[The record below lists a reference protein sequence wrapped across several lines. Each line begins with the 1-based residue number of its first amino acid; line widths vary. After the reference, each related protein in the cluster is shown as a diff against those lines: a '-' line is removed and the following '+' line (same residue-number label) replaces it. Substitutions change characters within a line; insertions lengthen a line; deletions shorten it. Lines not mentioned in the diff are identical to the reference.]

1 MAVDRRAYDDIVDF
15 FARGTSSTEVLS
27 YRPSAEAQ
35 ERVRYLLAKNKAGEL
50 TAEEELELERFGELE
65 HFMQLVKARAHQ
77 YVESES

>member
-1 MAVDRRAYDDIVDF
+1 
-15 FARGTSSTEVLS
+15 
-27 YRPSAEAQ
+27 
-35 ERVRYLLAKNKAGEL
+35 VRYLLAKNKAGEL